1 VPEDQPDLFD
11 KLFELL
17 QALIMPVWNDLILLI
32 PIVLIVIVVI
42 YLIFTARQWR
52 RAGPRNRPRL
62 MPRMAG
68 TPPPGVHTSPPSRWP
83 FVAPIGLTLLFLG
96 LVLPPRDAAGHA
108 TAPVNVTYLVLGLLV
123 SAVAFIGWLRE
134 AMREWR
140 QTALAADGGVSHA
153 VLAPGLTPT
162 ALPSGTFR
170 ARPVPAQLA
179 LVPVSESSVAVM
191 EPPAGV
197 HMPGPS
203 PWPFFAPIALAIIFF
218 GLIFSPFL
226 IIAGVILGAIAA
238 GGWLRDANREW
249 RSTENVGHAVPAT
262 LDPVEAWPRRVV
274 RLFKWVIVV
283 SLVLALIPAFGD
295 WLGSLRPAAAS
306 PTPLA
311 VPAKPEI
318 AASTAVSFETKTLI
332 VPAGRPF
339 ELTFHNKQAGTPHNV
354 VIANGAD
361 RATVFFDGEVVTG
374 VTDVTYQ
381 VPALQAGD
389 YYFLCKVHPNMNG
402 SVQARPETGT
412 GGGPQ
417 GSPAPGASP
426 SGGSPVPGASP
437 SGGSPSP

>member
-62 MPRMAG
+62 MPRLAG
-68 TPPPGVHTSPPSRWP
+68 TPPPGVHTSAPSRWP
-83 FVAPIGLTLLFLG
+83 FLAPIGVTLLFLA
-96 LVLPPRDAAGHA
+96 LVLPPRDTAGHA

-123 SAVAFIGWLRE
+123 SAVALIGWLRE

-140 QTALAADGGVSHA
+140 QTALATEGAVSHA
-153 VLAPGLTPT
+153 VLVPGITT
-162 ALPSGTFR
+162 AALPSGTFR

-179 LVPVSESSVAVM
+179 LVPVSAPSMAEI
-191 EPPAGV
+191 EPPPGV

-226 IIAGVILGAIAA
+226 IIGGVVLGAVAA
-238 GGWLRDANREW
+238 AGWLRDANREW

-262 LDPVEAWPRRVV
+262 LDPDQAWPRRVV

-283 SLVLALIPAFGD
+283 SLVLALLPALGN

-318 AASTAVSFETKTLI
+318 AASTAASFETKTLI

-339 ELTFHNKQAGTPHNV
+339 ELVFHNKQAGTPHDV
-354 VIANGAD
+354 VIANGPD
-361 RATVFFDGEVVTG
+361 RAIDFFDGQVVTG
-374 VTDVTYQ
+374 VADVTYQ
-381 VPALQAGD
+381 VPALQPGD

-402 SVQARPETGT
+402 SVQARPETGP
-412 GGGPQ
+412 GGEGEGPSGRPG

-426 SGGSPVPGASP
+426 SGGSPAP
-437 SGGSPSP
+437 